1 MKETKYN
8 QVKSASKAFNTLKT
22 SFFIMLA
29 LTTIVSVGSIYL
41 VRSAYKD
48 ALNRIYIRQG
58 KQTYTAR
65 VSYDLE
71 ERKFDVEGHIEDFY
85 LNMFAFDQH
94 NFERNINRALALI
107 GKEEKIMQ
115 SVGYSS
121 NSMQSGDG
129 NNNKNYS
136 LQEKELIRPGE
147 IMSLNQGEFVDK
159 VTGAKGKK
167 AFFYDKIL
175 IEEKRDSPILPF
187 VDFGVQEVEIHLQ
200 NNFLRIHDE
209 MHKILSIN

>member
-1 MKETKYN
+1 MKDTKYN
-8 QVKSASKAFNTLKT
+8 QVKSTSKAFNTLKT

-29 LTTIVSVGSIYL
+29 VTTIVSVGSIYL

-48 ALNRIYIRQG
+48 ALNRVYVREG

-107 GKEEKIMQ
+107 GNDGKIIYQGYKEQDLYKQ
-115 SVGYSS
+115 LV
-121 NSMQSGDG
+121 Q
-129 NNNKNYS
+129 NNITVYI
-136 LQEKELIRPGE
+136 EFEE
-147 IMSLNQGEFVDK
+147 IMVNMEQEPYGCEVKAKQYWKSGQNLESQHLNARFEVVDK
-159 VTGAKGKK
+159 NIGRSSENKRGLMIENFVV
-167 AFFYDKIL
+167 YDN
-175 IEEKRDSPILPF
+175 SP
-187 VDFGVQEVEIHLQ
+187 VEIST
-200 NNFLRIHDE
+200 F
-209 MHKILSIN
+209 